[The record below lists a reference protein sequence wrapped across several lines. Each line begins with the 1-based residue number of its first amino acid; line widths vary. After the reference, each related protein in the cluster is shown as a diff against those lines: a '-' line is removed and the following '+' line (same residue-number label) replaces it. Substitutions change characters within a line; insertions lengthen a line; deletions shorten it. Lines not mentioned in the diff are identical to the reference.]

1 MKQTNFEN
9 WETQD
14 LEITFGSEKVKDM
27 KLLSDWLDSVTEF
40 DEIAKSMIEKLR
52 EHILD
57 FCRFLE

>member
-1 MKQTNFEN
+1 
-9 WETQD
+9 
-14 LEITFGSEKVKDM
+14 M

-57 FCRFLE
+57 FVYIYRLFIL